1 MQEIS
6 YSLANADKGTEE
18 PTMKVRTMI
27 VDDEPLARE
36 RLRKFLAS
44 EADVELVAEA
54 GNGREAVTLIREHKP
69 DLVFL
74 DVQMPE
80 LDGFGVL
87 AELDSA
93 ARPAVIFVTA
103 YDKFALKAFE
113 VHAIDYLLKPF
124 DKERFQTALH
134 RAIQQLTRKEP
145 STIHEQLSAL
155 LTELRPQTQS
165 DRIAVK
171 TDGRV
176 IFVKT
181 ADVDWI
187 EAADNYVSLHVGKD
201 SHLLRETM
209 TTIESRL
216 PKQFLRISRSTI
228 VNTERIKELQPL
240 FHGEYAVF
248 LRDGTKL
255 TLSRSYRDR
264 LQQLGVS

>member
-1 MQEIS
+1 MAIRV
-6 YSLANADKGTEE
+6 L
-18 PTMKVRTMI
+18 I
-27 VDDEPLARE
+27 VDDEPLARGK
-36 RLRKFLAS
+36 LKSLLAK
-44 EADVELVAEA
+44 EPDIEVVGEA
-54 GNGREAVTLIREHKP
+54 GDGRSALDAIAKHGP

-87 AELDSA
+87 AQLPAD

-103 YDKFALKAFE
+103 FDKFALKAFD

-124 DKERFQTALH
+124 DKERFQTALR
-134 RAIQQLTRKEP
+134 RALDHLARKQPNE
-145 STIHEQLSAL
+145 IHEQLSAL
-155 LTELRPQTQS
+155 LSEMRPAQAS

-171 TDGRV
+171 GDGRV
-176 IFVKT
+176 VFVKT
-181 ADVDWI
+181 SDVDWI
-187 EAADNYVSLHVGKD
+187 EAADNYVSLHVGKE

-209 TTIESRL
+209 TALEARL

-240 FHGEYAVF
+240 FHGEYTVI

-255 TLSRSYRDR
+255 TLSRSHRDK
-264 LQQLGVS
+264 LQQLGIV